1 MIIKIENKIYLLDIN
16 SVGKKILNSNKVKI
30 ISLFIFITLTSID
43 VLNFLN
49 LGHQN
54 KIMSENKKAIVVLT
68 GGSKRLEE
76 GFQLLQKKIG
86 NALFI
91 SGVNPIVTK
100 KDLSIILNNGAIKS
114 KNIHKIYGLTNI
126 FNDQI

>member
-68 GGSKRLEE
+68 GGSKRLED
-76 GFQLLQKKIG
+76 I
-86 NALFI
+86 
-91 SGVNPIVTK
+91 
-100 KDLSIILNNGAIKS
+100 
-114 KNIHKIYGLTNI
+114 IHKGYWEKISER
-126 FNDQI
+126 

>member
-76 GFQLLQKKIG
+76 G
-86 NALFI
+86 LF
-91 SGVNPIVTK
+91 G
-100 KDLSIILNNGAIKS
+100 
-114 KNIHKIYGLTNI
+114 H
-126 FNDQI
+126 F

>member
-1 MIIKIENKIYLLDIN
+1 MIIKIENKIYLLNIN

-54 KIMSENKKAIVVLT
+54 KTMSENKKAIVVLT

-76 GFQLLQKKIG
+76 GFQLLQKK
-86 NALFI
+86 NRKCSFYFR
-91 SGVNPIVTK
+91 SESNSHK
-100 KDLSIILNNGAIKS
+100 KRLKYNS
-114 KNIHKIYGLTNI
+114 K
-126 FNDQI
+126 

>member
-76 GFQLLQKKIG
+76 GFQLLQKK
-86 NALFI
+86 NRKCPFYFR
-91 SGVNPIVTK
+91 SESNSHK
-100 KDLSIILNNGAIKS
+100 KRLKNNS
-114 KNIHKIYGLTNI
+114 K
-126 FNDQI
+126 

>member
-1 MIIKIENKIYLLDIN
+1 MG
-16 SVGKKILNSNKVKI
+16 SGKKILNSNKVKI
-30 ISLFIFITLTSID
+30 ISLFIFIALTSID

-49 LGHQN
+49 LGYQN
-54 KIMSENKKAIVVLT
+54 KVISENKKAIVVLT

-76 GFQLLQKKIG
+76 GFQLLQKRMG

-100 KDLSIILNNGAIKS
+100 KDLSIILN
-114 KNIHKIYGLTNI
+114 KNKEMVARISGSVDFEDEKFISWLNSI
-126 FNDQI
+126 R

>member
-54 KIMSENKKAIVVLT
+54 KIMSEILFKNGYDIRHTWYVNNFHFRKLNNKKNIYKN
-68 GGSKRLEE
+68 SE
-76 GFQLLQKKIG
+76 LLQNFILTLPTNDYFSNYDIQKICYLI
-86 NALFI
+86 NTVI
-91 SGVNPIVTK
+91 S
-100 KDLSIILNNGAIKS
+100 
-114 KNIHKIYGLTNI
+114 
-126 FNDQI
+126 

>member
-1 MIIKIENKIYLLDIN
+1 MIIKIENKIYLLNIN

-54 KIMSENKKAIVVLT
+54 KIIVKK
-68 GGSKRLEE
+68 KRPL
-76 GFQLLQKKIG
+76 
-86 NALFI
+86 
-91 SGVNPIVTK
+91 
-100 KDLSIILNNGAIKS
+100 
-114 KNIHKIYGLTNI
+114 
-126 FNDQI
+126 